1 LSPSDNSGSITNFP
15 SGLSTQREGTIP
27 VEQADLYFR
36 ELGHGQPILIL
47 HGGPDFDHTYF
58 LPELDRLSDAFR
70 LIYYDQRGRGKSAAN
85 VQPEDVTIKSE
96 VDDLE
101 AVRKYFQLESV
112 PVLGHSWGGV
122 LAMEYALRYPERVSE
137 LILMNTAPASAAD
150 YMFFR
155 QDRIKRAA
163 SDIEKLKARA
173 TDTQYQ
179 EGDPDTVARYYR
191 IHFNTTLRQPE
202 HLEAV
207 IQRLRASFTKDGILK
222 ARAIEDRLMDQT
234 WLSTDYDLLPALKH
248 LRVPTLVIHGSHDL
262 FPVECAVHIAE
273 AIPQARFVLLNE
285 CGHFSFLECP
295 NEVRTAI
302 VDFFYS
308 E

>member
-1 LSPSDNSGSITNFP
+1 MSSSNNPESLANLTSSPPTP
-15 SGLSTQREGTIP
+15 REGTIP
-27 VEQADLYFR
+27 VKHADLYFR
-36 ELGHGQPILIL
+36 EIGQGQPILIL

-58 LPELDRLSDAFR
+58 LPDLDRLSDKFR
-70 LIYYDQRGRGKSAAN
+70 LIYYDQRGRGKSAGN
-85 VQPEDVTIKSE
+85 VQPEDVTIQSE

-101 AVRKYFQLESV
+101 AVRNYFQLESV

-122 LAMEYALRYPERVSE
+122 LAMEYALRHPGRVPQ
-137 LILMNTAPASAAD
+137 LILMNTAPASAED
-150 YMFFR
+150 YLFFR

-179 EGDPDTVARYYR
+179 KGHPDTVARYYR

-202 HLEAV
+202 QLDAV

-234 WLSTDYDLLPALKH
+234 WLSTDYDLLPVLKH

-262 FPVECAVHIAE
+262 FPVDCAVHIAE
-273 AIPQARFVLLNE
+273 AIPQARFVLLKE

-295 NEVRTAI
+295 NEVRNAI
-302 VDFFYS
+302 LDFIRGD
-308 E
+308 